1 MDITTNLVKK
11 IISWVIIF
19 AFVGYL
25 FFFFYQNP
33 DQLLRLW
40 GLSFGQIFLL
50 TLLSVF
56 AFIGL
61 AYQLLTILKPYSK
74 DLALYES
81 FQLSLSNNL
90 LNYFPLKSGA
100 VVKGLYLKTV
110 HSLRLQD
117 YVLAMALGQLVW
129 IIISAGLGILVGS
142 FLVMTTLN
150 EFRLS
155 FSFILL
161 ILFAVVIICYSLL
174 FFSSYLYKFLPVVK
188 LRSYLQ
194 QYSKGVQFWLEHK
207 EMLRIYSLVCLLLFI
222 VFTIR
227 LWFSFQ
233 IVGQG
238 ISLYEAVFIQCCIAV
253 GFAFSLVP
261 GNVGLKEG
269 LIVGLAIIFGIEGET
284 AVLAALIDRAASLLP
299 TLVLG
304 PIFLQRL
311 SAKAL
316 SQESAGYS

>member
-1 MDITTNLVKK
+1 MNITANLVKK

-19 AFVGYL
+19 AFVVYL
-25 FFFFYQNP
+25 FFFFYKNP

-40 GLSFGQIFLL
+40 DLSISQIFLL

-61 AYQLLTILKPYSK
+61 AYQLLSILKPYTK
-74 DLALYES
+74 ELALFES

-90 LNYFPLKSGA
+90 LNYLPLKSGA

-117 YVLAMALGQLVW
+117 YVLAMTVGQLIW
-129 IIISAGLGILVGS
+129 IIISAGLGLIAGTFLVSKTLNQFRVS
-142 FLVMTTLN
+142 FL
-150 EFRLS
+150 
-155 FSFILL
+155 LL
-161 ILFAVVIICYSLL
+161 LLVLAVLVIFCYSLL
-174 FFSSYLYKFLPVVK
+174 YFSSYLYKFLPIQK
-188 LRSYLQ
+188 LRNYLQ
-194 QYSKGVQFWLEHK
+194 HYGKEVQFWLKHK
-207 EMLRIYSLVCLLLFI
+207 TMLRDYCLASLVLFI

-227 LWFSFQ
+227 LWFSFL
-233 IVGQG
+233 IVGPG

-261 GNVGLKEG
+261 GNLGLKEG
-269 LIVGLAIIFGIEGET
+269 LIVGLAMMFGVEAET
-284 AVLAALIDRAASLLP
+284 AILAALIDRAASLIP

-311 SAKAL
+311 SAKL
-316 SQESAGYS
+316 LV